1 MKNLPVEKVIFMRFC
16 MSQDKL
22 IFFAERYGPYI
33 VGLLFSIIGYIFC
46 IKYNLSID
54 DLEKIFN
61 LVITMTTVILGF
73 IGVLLGIIATIKEKP
88 EIKRFWEIDDGD
100 ARKTLKSYF
109 MKSLHVGIFLIFY
122 SIGLLVLIK
131 VKCLEQN
138 FLRVLQVF
146 WCCICG
152 YSLGCSYRV
161 INFVMLVL
169 FSENSEIKEQGMI
182 NKVDKERERQLREK
196 YSK

>member
-1 MKNLPVEKVIFMRFC
+1 
-16 MSQDKL
+16 
-22 IFFAERYGPYI
+22 
-33 VGLLFSIIGYIFC
+33 
-46 IKYNLSID
+46 
-54 DLEKIFN
+54 
-61 LVITMTTVILGF
+61 
-73 IGVLLGIIATIKEKP
+73 
-88 EIKRFWEIDDGD
+88 
-100 ARKTLKSYF
+100 
-109 MKSLHVGIFLIFY
+109 MKSLHVGILLIFY

-146 WCCICG
+146 WCYICG

-182 NKVDKERERQLREK
+182 NKFHKERKRQLQEK

>member
-1 MKNLPVEKVIFMRFC
+1 MKNLPIEKVIFMKFY
-16 MSQDKL
+16 MNKDNFEFL
-22 IFFAERYGPYI
+22 IEKYGPIILGI
-33 VGLLFSIIGYIFC
+33 VFAIIGYIFC

-88 EIKRFWEIDDGD
+88 EIKRFWEINNGD

-131 VKCLEQN
+131 VKGFEQG

-169 FSENSEIKEQGMI
+169 FSENSEIKKQGPI
-182 NKVDKERERQLREK
+182 NKVGKEREKQLREK